1 MSFLKSYWKSVAIMV
16 VVTLVGT
23 LGNLLS
29 PFITKHIMDDAI
41 IFIGEVVLTTSQRL
55 ATLV

>member
-1 MSFLKSYWKSVAIMV
+1 MMV

-41 IFIGEVVLTTSQRL
+41 ILIGEVVLTTSQRL